1 MLQGANGAI
10 GEAASRLI
18 AESIPG
24 SHVILAGRD
33 YAKVEAAANSIKNSD
48 NIKGTISAVQLDIT
62 DSTSIEEA
70 AKYVQ
75 EKFGRLDVLVN
86 NAASGFTPGTTLH
99 QIEQQVKVNTL
110 GPAAVAEAFN
120 PLLLKSSNPYSI
132 FMSSAIGSL
141 AMAKEFG
148 GAIVNEMWTPH
159 RISKSALNMF
169 VIMEDKF
176 QGPKGIKVFAMCPGL
191 VKSAIRGPSP
201 EAINA
206 GGMAADPVV
215 PAETLLSIIEGKRD
229 ADVGKFVHKDGIHPW

>member
-10 GEAASRLI
+10 GQAACRLI

-33 YAKVEAAANSIKNSD
+33 YAKVEAVANNIKNND
-48 NIKGTISAVQLDIT
+48 NIKGTISAVQLDLT

-70 AKYVQ
+70 ATYVQ
-75 EKFGRLDVLVN
+75 DKFGRLDVLVN
-86 NAASGFTPGTTLH
+86 NAASGFTPGTILH

-110 GPAAVAEAFN
+110 GPAAVAESFN

-132 FMSSAIGSL
+132 FISSAIGSL

-148 GAIVNEMWTPH
+148 GAIVNEMWVPH

-176 QGPKGIKVFAMCPGL
+176 QGPKGSRSLQYARV
-191 VKSAIRGPSP
+191 
-201 EAINA
+201 
-206 GGMAADPVV
+206 
-215 PAETLLSIIEGKRD
+215 
-229 ADVGKFVHKDGIHPW
+229 